1 LYALI
6 HGHAEVFKRVTQEV
20 LGDWVRRHTRRLLE
34 EIRSRYPYSA
44 TPLPDSL
51 ESELIESLSPI
62 HIFNGF
68 VDIHMSFE
76 NLDEIRSAKEKL
88 LELATQ
94 NDCVLHNLWVWER
107 DTQCEED
114 AKARGEPF
122 IKVFLICRKTIEFID
137 VCCPAPREKLEH
149 LEPFTNTSS
158 TSQQLQ

>member
-1 LYALI
+1 LSALI

-20 LGDWVRRHTRRLLE
+20 LGDWVRRRTRRLLE

-62 HIFNGF
+62 HVFNGF

-76 NLDEIRSAKEKL
+76 NLDELRSVKKKL

-94 NDCVLHNLWVWER
+94 NDCALHHLWVLGKR
-107 DTQCEED
+107 SAMRGRC
-114 AKARGEPF
+114 KACGEQF
-122 IKVFLICRKTIEFID
+122 IKVFLMYRKTIEFID
-137 VCCPAPREKLEH
+137 VCCPAPLEKLEH
-149 LEPFTNTSS
+149 LESFTNSSS
-158 TSQQLQ
+158 TSQQPQ